1 MKPFPYDNA
10 GGGGSFSGA
19 RPNGITVLLV
29 DDDVSVRALV
39 DATLVSQGYK
49 VLKAYDSDQAMRLS
63 DAHEGPIQILI
74 ADQVM
79 PPFMSGNELA
89 SCIRL
94 MRPEIK
100 VLYISGYAANDGV
113 QDELG
118 DSSAE
123 FLPKPF
129 TPDLLLRKVAHLAE
143 SASFIGD
150 KESAPLG
157 DPEDEL

>member
-1 MKPFPYDNA
+1 MQPFPYDSK
-10 GGGGSFSGA
+10 GDGDSFSGA
-19 RPNGITVLLV
+19 RSNGITILLV

-39 DATLVSQGYK
+39 EATLDSQGYL

-63 DAHEGPIQILI
+63 DAHEGDIQLLI

-113 QDELG
+113 QDEVG
-118 DSSAE
+118 DSSAD

-129 TPDLLLRKVAHLAE
+129 TPDLLIRKVAKLV
-143 SASFIGD
+143 ASGIT
-150 KESAPLG
+150 KAAPLG
-157 DPEDEL
+157 DPENEALE